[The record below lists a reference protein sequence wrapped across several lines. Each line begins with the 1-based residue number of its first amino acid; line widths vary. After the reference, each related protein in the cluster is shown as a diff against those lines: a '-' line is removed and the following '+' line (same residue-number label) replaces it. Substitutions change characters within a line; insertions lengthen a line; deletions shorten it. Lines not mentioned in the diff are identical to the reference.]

1 MPSMNEDIAKYP
13 VYMVN
18 SNGVLKQINIK
29 STDDYNHFEFEL
41 HHFVPQSIRKNNFE
55 LYEKIVHLQKL
66 ILLPRDVHH
75 SIHAGK
81 GYKDLD
87 NWQLLFNRKKWRDG
101 VYELH
106 RFYEKYG

>member
-18 SNGVLKQINIK
+18 SNGIFKQINIK
-29 STDDYNHFEFEL
+29 SIDDYNHFEFEL
-41 HHFVPQSIRKNNFE
+41 HHFVPQSIRKNNPQ

-81 GYKDLD
+81 GYKGLE
-87 NWQLLFNRKKWRDG
+87 NWALLFNRKKWRED

-106 RFYEKYG
+106 RLYEKHS